1 MAWWD
6 NKGIASINNVPQD
19 KQQYFSGNDWRSQMQ
34 PMNAGWSNTNQAP
47 NALQADIAD
56 VAANTSQ
63 EQFDEIETENDDNV
77 PGMRKKAIDYND
89 SPVNFMM
96 RQNHPRRFDPLVN
109 AKNFTQELPGNIKNK
124 LGNFKDSLSGGFKN
138 IKDSL
143 GGGLRNILDNTLFG
157 KFAAMND
164 ATNPNAFNYNPQL
177 QGQIDF
183 MEGQGKYGN
192 NYSSGLPQIQS
203 GALAGKNLQSLFGSN
218 DLTEMYENQIGNYQ
232 NTYNNMEKQ
241 WGNTLDEKELAAKKA
256 LYKTRFLD
264 PAKLEQAN
272 AIANQNKIDAERTQ
286 NIQNIQNRLDG
297 PYDQAANIAG
307 GGGGNTARNAQGQNA
322 REATAAGTGT
332 AQGYSQHYAKGGR
345 IGYFFGGRVSFKN
358 GGLASIL

>member
-77 PGMRKKAIDYND
+77 PGMGKKAIDYND

-124 LGNFKDSLSGGFKN
+124 LGNF
-138 IKDSL
+138 KDSL

-192 NYSSGLPQIQS
+192 NYGSGLPQIQS

-218 DLTEMYENQIGNYQ
+218 DLTEMYENQIGKYQ
-232 NTYNNMEKQ
+232 KTYNNLDKQ
-241 WGNTLDEKELAAKKA
+241 WGNTLDEEELDAKKA
-256 LYKTRFLD
+256 FYKTRFLD

-272 AIANQNKIDAERTQ
+272 AIANQNRIDAEATAARQQQ
-286 NIQNIQNRLDG
+286 NADSAAGSHSSQVQLD
-297 PYDQAANIAG
+297 P
-307 GGGGNTARNAQGQNA
+307 GGGGNWHQQ
-322 REATAAGTGT
+322 TAAKER
-332 AQGYSQHYAKGGR
+332 QGVSVAGPGFGKGAYFNQGGR
-345 IGYFFGGRVSFKN
+345 AGYFFGGRVSFKN